1 MPPFRTWAELMIV
14 KIGLIQQKRSASPVM
29 DNLLNRFYYEY
40 LSYYRDPFASGGK
53 IPEPGRNFFGQLK
66 YNF

>member
-1 MPPFRTWAELMIV
+1 MIV

-29 DNLLNRFYYEY
+29 DNLLNGFYHEDI
-40 LSYYRDPFASGGK
+40 SNYRDPFASGKK
-53 IPEPGRNFFGQLK
+53 ISEPGRNFLGQLK